1 VLQRY
6 KEKGIERARLFSVN
20 DDYYRERGWQDDVE
34 SNLEKVL
41 LITCIYKK
49 KVSLI
54 LTVTH
59 Q

>member
-34 SNLEKVL
+34 SNLEFESESEPEFE
-41 LITCIYKK
+41 YKGC
-49 KVSLI
+49 L
-54 LTVTH
+54 
-59 Q
+59 